1 LPKIPEGGPRRRGTF
16 LRTYAEHLWP
26 GLRGVAWT
34 HDWNGQLAITTDHM
48 PHIQEP
54 APGLTALLGCNGR
67 GVALMT
73 VLGQRLAAR
82 IASGEVG
89 ELVLSSTPV
98 RPIPFHRFW
107 KLGMTLRVAY
117 GRVMDRQ

>member
-1 LPKIPEGGPRRRGTF
+1 M
-16 LRTYAEHLWP
+16 
-26 GLRGVAWT
+26 AWT

-48 PHIQEP
+48 PHIHEP

-82 IASGEVG
+82 IACGEVG
-89 ELVLSSTPV
+89 ELVLPPTPV

-107 KLGMTLRVAY
+107 KLGVTLRVAY
-117 GRVMDRQ
+117 GRVMDRL